1 MIDVKTLV
9 LMRSEGMKVMMRKLG
24 FDEFLG
30 AAGEHPRFF
39 RVSETMRRRDPVR
52 RSARRWHERVGL
64 SARTRRGTAQIASHP
79 RSGQVP
85 FDRVDRHLVP

>member
-24 FDEFLG
+24 GMSAL
-30 AAGEHPRFF
+30 AC
-39 RVSETMRRRDPVR
+39 RR
-52 RSARRWHERVGL
+52 ERGG
-64 SARTRRGTAQIASHP
+64 GTAQIASHP